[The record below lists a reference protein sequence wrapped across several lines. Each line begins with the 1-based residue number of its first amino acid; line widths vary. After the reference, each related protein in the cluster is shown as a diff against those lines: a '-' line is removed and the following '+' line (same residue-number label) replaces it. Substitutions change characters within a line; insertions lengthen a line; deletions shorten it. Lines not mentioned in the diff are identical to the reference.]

1 MQDLK
6 YYKLPV
12 QNGDPREAMTEL
24 CRVLLE
30 GGLIDALVVPQVSG
44 TKRTV
49 ANTLVRNLEGL
60 RSVDPLT
67 PVAMVNA
74 ARVLADLSV
83 GDAGFK
89 VGAVLR
95 SCEVRALV
103 ELVKLEQASMENLLV
118 IGVDC
123 LGTFK
128 PVDFRGLV
136 ERNQFDLGNWLARAA
151 AGGDTQAGEV
161 KVRPVCSVCDH
172 VTAEHAVITLGWVG
186 LDPSRELLLGV
197 ADELAPLLAER
208 LGLSEEEE
216 PVQRKEFIARLK
228 DKRAAAKQ
236 RALQEFEKQNYN
248 LENLAAVFSSCIR
261 CHNCRK
267 VCPICFCRECVFE
280 SKLFE
285 HRPEEYFKWA
295 SNKGLIELP
304 TDALLF
310 HLTRLNHMGLNCVG
324 CGQCEAACPSDLP
337 LGLFFSAAG
346 KKLQKI
352 FDYEPGHSVEEQLP
366 LTTYQEVELEPR

>member
-1 MQDLK
+1 MK

-12 QNGDPREAMTEL
+12 QNGDPREAMAEL
-24 CRVLLE
+24 CRALLE
-30 GGLIDALVVPQVSG
+30 GGLVDALVVPQESG
-44 TKRTV
+44 TKSTV
-49 ANTLVRNLEGL
+49 AVTLVRDVEGL
-60 RSVDPLT
+60 RAVDPLT

-74 ARVLADLSV
+74 ARVLADLTV
-83 GDAGFK
+83 EDTGFK

-95 SCEVRALV
+95 SCEVRALL
-103 ELVKLEQASMENLLV
+103 ELVKLEQANMENLLV

-128 PVDFRGLV
+128 PVDYKELV
-136 ERNQFDLGNWLARAA
+136 KGGRFDLNQWLARAA
-151 AGGDTQAGEV
+151 AGGETEAGGV
-161 KVRPVCSVCDH
+161 KVRPACAVCDH
-172 VTAEHAVITLGWVG
+172 VTAGHAGITLGWVG
-186 LDPSRELLLGV
+186 LDPAKELLLGV
-197 ADELAPLLAER
+197 ADDLAPPLAER
-208 LGLSEEEE
+208 LGLSETGEPAQRSEIIAKLREE
-216 PVQRKEFIARLK
+216 
-228 DKRAAAKQ
+228 RAAAKQ
-236 RALQEFEKQNYN
+236 RALKEFEEQNYN
-248 LENLAAVFSSCIR
+248 LENLAAAFAGCIR

-285 HRPEEYFKWA
+285 HRPEEFFKWA

-310 HLTRLNHMGLNCVG
+310 QLTRLNHMGLSCVG
-324 CGQCEAACPSDLP
+324 CGQCEAACPSNLP

-352 FDYEPGHSVEEQLP
+352 FDYEPGRSTGEELP
-366 LTTYQEVELEPR
+366 LTTYKEVELEPR